1 MDTVDHEI
9 GMEVGTVKE
18 RGYDHAC
25 VLAVDT
31 LGDVCSVA
39 LLGPCG
45 KIVTASASATRHANQ
60 VHRLVDDVFAHHDE
74 SPSSIQELVVNIG
87 PGSLTGVKIGI
98 ATCVGYAMVD
108 NLGMLTLNHLEILAM
123 QSYLSSQDRT
133 KRSKICYAV
142 CEDARMSEYYYAMY
156 MVSSEKVDC
165 VQAPCVLARNA
176 IPSAA
181 SDPNVQRIGTA
192 WSKLGASDL
201 QSGEIHSQ
209 HAFLDVSITKAYA
222 MLRLYRMHKA
232 NQTLRMRSVL
242 EIQPLY
248 LREAVR

>member
-1 MDTVDHEI
+1 MGYVWEVETVEKRGNDHP
-9 GMEVGTVKE
+9 
-18 RGYDHAC
+18 C

-31 LGDVCSVA
+31 LGEVCSVA
-39 LLGPCG
+39 LLRACG
-45 KIVTASASATRHANQ
+45 EIVTASASATRHANQ
-60 VHRLVDDVFAHHDE
+60 VHRLVDDVFANHDE

-123 QSYLSSQDRT
+123 QSYLSSQDCT

-142 CEDARMSEYYYAMY
+142 CEDARMSECYYAMY
-156 MVSSEKVDC
+156 TVSPEKVDC
-165 VQAPCVLARNA
+165 IQPPCVLARDA

-181 SDPNVQRIGTA
+181 LDPDVQRIGTA
-192 WSKLGASDL
+192 WSKLSASGL
-201 QSGEIHSQ
+201 QSNELHSQ
-209 HAFLDVSITKAYA
+209 AFLDVRVTKACA
-222 MLRLYRMHKA
+222 MLRLYRMRKA
-232 NQTLRMRSVL
+232 NQTLWMRSVL